1 MVDALH
7 EAHAVL
13 RPGGTLIDL
22 RPDSSHPPLVL
33 WGRSEIGGLSERA
46 EAVRDHRASD
56 RAVARVVRE
65 GKLRLIRAGQF
76 WYVLPKMD
84 LAALDAWVAQ
94 SRRIGGFTRGTRA
107 ALAKDPNRAI
117 SVRRALAYG
126 IYERI

>member
-22 RPDSSHPPLVL
+22 RPDSSHPPLVR
-33 WGRSEIGGLSERA
+33 WGRTEIGGLYERR

-56 RAVARVVRE
+56 RAVARVVGE
-65 GKLRLIRAGQF
+65 GQFRLIRAGQF
-76 WYVLPKMD
+76 WYALPKMD
-84 LAALDAWVAQ
+84 LRALDAWVAQ

-107 ALAKDPNRAI
+107 ALAKDPEHLIN
-117 SVRRALAYG
+117 VRRALAYG
-126 IYERI
+126 IYRRI